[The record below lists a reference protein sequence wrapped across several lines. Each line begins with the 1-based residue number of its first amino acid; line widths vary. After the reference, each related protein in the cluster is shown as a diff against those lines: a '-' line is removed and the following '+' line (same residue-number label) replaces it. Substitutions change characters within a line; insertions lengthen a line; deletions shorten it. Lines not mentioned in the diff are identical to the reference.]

1 MNDHKPESP
10 SHPSRRAWLYGAAA
24 VLAAGAGAGAA
35 WWKQRP
41 GGSAGGDALGAA
53 FWDKRF
59 ERPEGGEVAMA
70 SLRGK
75 PVLLNFWATWCAPCV
90 EEMPELSELHAA
102 DGGKKFQVIGIGI
115 DSPSNIAEFTKKI
128 QVAYPI
134 YVAGMS
140 GTELSRQFGNVQGGL
155 PFTVLVGADG
165 TVKKTY
171 LGRLKFDELKAD
183 LAKL

>member
-1 MNDHKPESP
+1 MKKF
-10 SHPSRRAWLYGAAA
+10 LMYAA
-24 VLAAGAGAGAA
+24 VAVLFAAAGAWLGTKKEAQNAGPVTVTAPAGVSGPVAA
-35 WWKQRP
+35 MMAQSLPNDKGVQE
-41 GGSAGGDALGAA
+41 ALSK
-53 FWDKRF
+53 WQ
-59 ERPEGGEVAMA
+59 
-70 SLRGK
+70 GK
-75 PVLLNFWATWCAPCV
+75 NVLVNFWAPWCAPCV
-90 EEMPELSELHAA
+90 EEMPELSELQAA